1 MSNIKSDFELDMKVV
16 IIHWLMWW
24 GKTMAST
31 LISSNDFSYTFQK
44 NNKYY
49 KKYRIYSNFDIFY
62 KQKKIVKN
70 IKYFNDLKKIR
81 FSKYPGVI
89 IIDEMANNANSKDS
103 RSINNRLISSL
114 TFIARKI
121 NCSLIFISQ
130 RFMSIPVDQRE
141 VASLIIKVKKIKS
154 KNHPKFIIDSEKRL
168 SQNKKILLW
177 RWSRDMISHLKYLNI
192 NYNQLD
198 TSQLT

>member
-1 MSNIKSDFELDMKVV
+1 MSNIRSDFELDMKVV
-16 IIHWLMWW
+16 IIHGLMGW

-62 KQKKIVKN
+62 KKKKIVKN

-81 FSKYPGVI
+81 FSKYPWVI

-177 RWSRDMISHLKYLNI
+177 RWSRDMISHLSYLNI